1 MVVHVLCLLWLV
13 LQDFSS
19 LMQDHP
25 GVYTSPSVSFG
36 LKQLVPQ
43 QVQQGVSTQHHS
55 YSSGYGTDM
64 QQYHRQQEFAELFGT
79 VGDSQQSVVKDEES
93 LFYFRHIT
101 VKNCQSEDLQL
112 IDVRFSQ
119 KLPLWPHSM
128 ALIDD
133 AGISTVTTAAT
144 QRSHRAAAPALSKE
158 ASEDNIESAN
168 HQQQRQTKRSNKKQ
182 QQRQQQLQ
190 QQQAE
195 LVGKEQAQQQ
205 TAGKEAAAGHEEAQQ
220 EGIQGVLLR
229 QGEEYSVTVV
239 LNCQDGPHRK

>member
-1 MVVHVLCLLWLV
+1 
-13 LQDFSS
+13 
-19 LMQDHP
+19 MQDHP

-43 QVQQGVSTQHHS
+43 QVQQGASTQHHS
-55 YSSGYGTDM
+55 YTSGYGTDM

-158 ASEDNIESAN
+158 ASEDSMESFN
-168 HQQQRQTKRSNKKQ
+168 HQQQWQTTSSDKKQ
-182 QQRQQQLQ
+182 QQRQQQ
-190 QQQAE
+190 QAE
-195 LVGKEQAQQQ
+195 LVRKEQAQPQ
-205 TAGKEAAAGHEEAQQ
+205 TAGKEGAAGHEEAQQ